1 MYKRSDRTETV
12 LNRPAMVPEDQ
23 WNGFVFFRFTE
34 KWKVCLCIEYTI
46 YLYILLDLGLTF

>member
-1 MYKRSDRTETV
+1 MYKRNDRTETI
-12 LNRPAMVPEDQ
+12 LNRPVMVPEDQ